1 MHQKRKWIKTEP
13 EMAFGK
19 QKVGWIMR
27 TNKIIEAIHEG
38 RLDERLTEIYADPY
52 IIPYEKKRYEQALYQ
67 MPRSVRMK

>member
-1 MHQKRKWIKTEP
+1 
-13 EMAFGK
+13 
-19 QKVGWIMR
+19 MR

-38 RLDERLTEIYADPY
+38 RLDERLTKIYADPY